1 MYFYKDRKANN
12 SRFVYWNLCST
23 SCKILLLFSLFI
35 SPAPGNVAPILYILY
50 GTTQHIKNSYAFIV
64 GKSEDIFTFTRI
76 FACARNYR
84 PCFRQNQPK
93 RSFSIKWK
101 RAFWACFRENWV
113 YKFGH
118 CSYKARKFSLNCEA
132 ILRLSSQR
140 SKIHS
145 LICRVFNP
153 RASLW
158 ISILD
163 LFLYSILDKSFKRI
177 LFHQD
182 F

>member
-1 MYFYKDRKANN
+1 MHFYKDRKANN

-23 SCKILLLFSLFI
+23 SCKILLLFSFFI
-35 SPAPGNVAPILYILY
+35 SPTPGNVAPILHILY
-50 GTTQHIKNSYAFIV
+50 GTTQHIKNSYALIV

-76 FACARNYR
+76 FAC
-84 PCFRQNQPK
+84 
-93 RSFSIKWK
+93 
-101 RAFWACFRENWV
+101 
-113 YKFGH
+113 
-118 CSYKARKFSLNCEA
+118 SYNARKFSLNCDV
-132 ILRLSSQR
+132 ILRLSSQQ

-163 LFLYSILDKSFKRI
+163 LFLYSTLDKSLKRI